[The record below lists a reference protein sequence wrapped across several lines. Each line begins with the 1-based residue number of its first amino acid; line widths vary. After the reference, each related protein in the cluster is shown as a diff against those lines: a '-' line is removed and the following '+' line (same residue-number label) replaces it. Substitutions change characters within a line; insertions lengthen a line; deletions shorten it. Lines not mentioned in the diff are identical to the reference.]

1 MKGPDGSDVAVRTSR
16 EAAVRLALAVNP
28 QGPREGAGE
37 WYRRVARER
46 VRAVPLIID

>member
-1 MKGPDGSDVAVRTSR
+1 MRTSG
-16 EAAVRLALAVNP
+16 EAAMRLALAVNP
-28 QGPREGAGE
+28 QGPRESAGE